1 MQSSRL
7 SGSKADLEALIGKP
21 VDIFAFP
28 YGDFDD
34 AVVDPA
40 KVATTPRDSLL
51 DFLAQGA
58 RRV

>member
-1 MQSSRL
+1 MQSSLGIEGGPR
-7 SGSKADLEALIGKP
+7 GVDWQP

-34 AVVDPA
+34 AVVDAA
-40 KVATTPRDSLL
+40 KVGTTPRDSLL
-51 DFLAQGA
+51 DFWLKGA